1 MVYSRIEYVGA
12 SVYRCDSEHSTHTDC
27 TRYQLCTGT
36 AKTCTQNAHTKKPSS
51 LKPSGIVTEL
61 SVWTLKSG
69 QRRTRTDTLA
79 RMILSQL
86 RLPIP
91 PVALIYSL
99 LIVTH
104 GGVI

>member
-1 MVYSRIEYVGA
+1 MILCFGNRRYYHKTKPKPYSDLGFIFGN
-12 SVYRCDSEHSTHTDC
+12 RC
-27 TRYQLCTGT
+27 Y
-36 AKTCTQNAHTKKPSS
+36 
-51 LKPSGIVTEL
+51 
-61 SVWTLKSG
+61 G

-99 LIVTH
+99 LIVAH
-104 GGVI
+104 GWVI

>member
-1 MVYSRIEYVGA
+1 MYTNNKQPVA
-12 SVYRCDSEHSTHTDC
+12 
-27 TRYQLCTGT
+27 
-36 AKTCTQNAHTKKPSS
+36 TCFDNG
-51 LKPSGIVTEL
+51 LLIVFGNT
-61 SVWTLKSG
+61 TSG

-99 LIVTH
+99 LIITH
-104 GGVI
+104 SRVI

>member
-1 MVYSRIEYVGA
+1 MWQRVYY
-12 SVYRCDSEHSTHTDC
+12 YFD
-27 TRYQLCTGT
+27 
-36 AKTCTQNAHTKKPSS
+36 NAT
-51 LKPSGIVTEL
+51 
-61 SVWTLKSG
+61 SG

-99 LIVTH
+99 FIITH
-104 GGVI
+104 SWVI

>member
-1 MVYSRIEYVGA
+1 MGVNP
-12 SVYRCDSEHSTHTDC
+12 
-27 TRYQLCTGT
+27 L
-36 AKTCTQNAHTKKPSS
+36 QN
-51 LKPSGIVTEL
+51 
-61 SVWTLKSG
+61 G

-99 LIVTH
+99 TIIAH
-104 GGVI
+104 GRVI